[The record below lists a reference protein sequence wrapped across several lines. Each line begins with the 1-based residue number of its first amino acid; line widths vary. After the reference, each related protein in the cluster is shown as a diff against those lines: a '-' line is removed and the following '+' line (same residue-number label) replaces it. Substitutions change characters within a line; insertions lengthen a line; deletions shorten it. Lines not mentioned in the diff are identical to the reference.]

1 MSWEWI
7 VLRGAAIVAVVL
19 AAACSGGPVPTPVRE
34 EMMSQDLTI
43 WLTPE
48 GEAAYKAAYDAT
60 LTLWPVPYEDVYVP
74 TRYGVTHMVAA
85 GPDDAPPLLLLHA
98 VNNSATEWYA
108 NVGDLSRT
116 RRVYA
121 IDGIGD
127 AGKSVPT
134 RLPQSG
140 REYAEWL
147 SDVLD
152 RLGLASVD
160 IVGHSYGGWITL
172 NTALYAPQRVQRI
185 VLLAPSRGIAPF
197 HRTTDLFLALAM
209 KVRLP
214 ITPSAASILR
224 TMLVKG
230 HKVHPLFVQQMEMK
244 IKHWSAPLIA
254 PEVLADEELQQ
265 IKVPTLL
272 LIGREES
279 LYDPQAA
286 VDRATRLM
294 PDVRAE
300 LIPDASHLLPTEQP
314 EAVDARI
321 SAFLGE

>member
-1 MSWEWI
+1 M
-7 VLRGAAIVAVVL
+7 VTAP
-19 AAACSGGPVPTPVRE
+19 C
-34 EMMSQDLTI
+34 I

-60 LTLWPVPYEDVYVP
+60 LALWPVPYEDVYVP
-74 TRYGVTHMVAA
+74 TRYGRTHIVAS
-85 GPDDAPPLLLLHA
+85 GPEDAPPLLLLHA
-98 VNNSATEWYA
+98 VNNSATEWYG
-108 NVGDLSRT
+108 NIGDLSRS

-127 AGKSVPT
+127 AGKSAPD

-147 SDVLD
+147 TEVLD
-152 RLGLASVD
+152 GLGLTSAD
-160 IVGHSYGGWITL
+160 IAGHSYGGWITL
-172 NTALYAPQRVQRI
+172 NTALYAPQRVRRM

-197 HRTTDLFLALAM
+197 HRTTDLFLAFVM

-224 TMLVKG
+224 PMLAKG
-230 HKVHPLFVQQMEMK
+230 HEAHPLFVQQMEMK
-244 IKHWSAPLIA
+244 IKHWSAPLIV
-254 PEVLADEELQQ
+254 PEVLADEELRQ
-265 IKVPTLL
+265 ITAPTLL
-272 LIGREES
+272 LIGCEEA

-294 PDVRAE
+294 PDIRAE
-300 LIPDASHLLPTEQP
+300 LIPDANHLLPMEQP
-314 EAVDARI
+314 AAVDARI
-321 SAFLGE
+321 LAFLEE